1 MNAPIFAFLLCAVSL
16 NAAAA
21 ENPAPTPVPP
31 PAVSPD
37 AAAESAIKEL
47 EVCLDSLDY
56 YANDL
61 KKKDAELD
69 KEFKGK
75 VPSAFVFLMNMKRGR
90 VTRQQEECARIVRR
104 GDKPLAPA
112 EAEIKN
118 LSADTADYKKSR
130 KRLDDL
136 RGRLNKSMKRFSAL
150 SQ

>member
-1 MNAPIFAFLLCAVSL
+1 MNAPLIAALLCAVSL

-21 ENPAPTPVPP
+21 ENPAPTPVAP
-31 PAVSPD
+31 PALSPD
-37 AAAESAIKEL
+37 AAAEFAVKEL
-47 EVCLDSLDY
+47 EVCVDSLDY
-56 YANDL
+56 FSNDL

-90 VTRQQEECARIVRR
+90 VTRQQEECARIVKR
-104 GDKPLAPA
+104 GDKPLAA
-112 EAEIKN
+112 VETEIK
-118 LSADTADYKKSR
+118 SIAADTADYKKSR

-136 RGRLNKSMKRFSAL
+136 RGRLNKSMKRYAAL